1 MYYGEYYTHIS
12 PSVVGGI
19 VVVDSA
25 TVSVDVVSIIVELS
39 GTGDGVELSVLTGE
53 SVVTE
58 LDDVGILS
66 VFSVLFVEA
75 VVGRVVLVSPV
86 DIAVEGTVNVVGFD

>member
-1 MYYGEYYTHIS
+1 MYYGEDYTHIS

-25 TVSVDVVSIIVELS
+25 TVSVDVISIIVELS

-53 SVVTE
+53 SVVTV

-66 VFSVLFVEA
+66 VFSVLFLEA

>member
-25 TVSVDVVSIIVELS
+25 AVSVDVVSIVVELS
-39 GTGDGVELSVLTGE
+39 GSGDGVELSVLTGE
-53 SVVTE
+53 SVVTV

>member
-25 TVSVDVVSIIVELS
+25 AVSVDVVSIVVELS
-39 GTGDGVELSVLTGE
+39 GAGDGVELSVLTGE
-53 SVVTE
+53 SVVTV

-66 VFSVLFVEA
+66 VFSVLFLEA

>member
-25 TVSVDVVSIIVELS
+25 AVSVDVVSIVVELS
-39 GTGDGVELSVLTGE
+39 GAGDGVELSVLTGE
-53 SVVTE
+53 SVVTV

-75 VVGRVVLVSPV
+75 VVGRVVLVSPI